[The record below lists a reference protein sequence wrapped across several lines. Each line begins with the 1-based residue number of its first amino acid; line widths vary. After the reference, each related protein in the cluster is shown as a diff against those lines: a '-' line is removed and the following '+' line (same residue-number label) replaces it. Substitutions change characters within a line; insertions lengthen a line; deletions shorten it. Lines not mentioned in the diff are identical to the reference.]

1 MIAVLL
7 AGGGALATFIVHL
20 IIWQLYVP
28 RHASRTLVAIFILGL
43 MATLAAG
50 LLLVPGY
57 GLASATYT
65 AALYGI
71 LSLTYLLLY
80 TGVECDSPTLTLAH
94 FIAQAGATGRTAE
107 EIERFVHRRPFV
119 KSRLAQLEAGGFVV
133 RTDAG
138 LVLGRSTGLVL
149 DLNQYYRA
157 LMGRVTRGG

>member
-7 AGGGALATFIVHL
+7 AGAGALAAFICHL
-20 IIWQLYVP
+20 VIWQLYVP
-28 RHASRTLVAIFILGL
+28 RHASRALVAIFILGL
-43 MATLAAG
+43 LATLVAG
-50 LLLVPGY
+50 LIFAPGY
-57 GLASATYT
+57 GLASAVYT

-94 FIAQAGATGRTAE
+94 FISQAGTAGRTVE
-107 EIERFVHRRPFV
+107 EIERFVQRRPFV

-149 DLNQYYRA
+149 DLNQHYRA